1 MRQRLYDLLPAYVRF
16 RDAYQ
21 GEPLRAVMEAMELPY
36 EAVLDDLEALY
47 AGWFIETCDLWRV
60 PYIGD
65 LLGVRG
71 LDQESQL
78 LPSQRN
84 RVANTLAYRRAKGT
98 AGALERVAQD
108 ATGWACHVIEY
119 QRTTAATASLLTASR
134 LTAPRA
140 AAGGG
145 SVDLRRAGV
154 LDSLDGPFNTLAHTA
169 DLSPPR
175 GGVDGGMPPLGDRRG
190 FHPQQIGLV
199 LYRLGS
205 APLQAVRPCRVAGPQ
220 ADWRRYTFHPLGLD
234 TPLFNPPRTDSQPV
248 HRSREDALPAAL
260 TRSALGREVAARRRG
275 EVPATRYLDPEQP
288 AFRLVVRDAAVA
300 HDAGE
305 PEPSEPEPELLAAS
319 ELGICDLGDWQRPAT
334 AAADDAGAPPVRAW
348 VDPQRGRLLLPPETA
363 DAGEESLVWVDYHSG
378 TGLDVGGG
386 SYPRQLVA
394 PPGESDRWTAVVGKQ
409 EAPGFDA
416 ELGVHRFNSLTRALA
431 AWNHRRVP
439 PIPPPQPL
447 PTAPRDGVIR
457 IVDSATYDV
466 RVPVRLLGRRLL
478 VQAANGCSPTLLGPL
493 RLVGPQRREEAV
505 WSVDSRQPTLEN
517 RLSLDGLWIEGGV
530 EIAGSASL
538 HVLQCT
544 LDPPRPRVTGAAQG
558 ARAAERPPCGIG
570 LDAAAD
576 RSAESSG
583 APPLFAVRIER
594 SVVGPI
600 RLGGVKVSLDVADSI
615 LDGGVEAPEGQ
626 LEAARST
633 LLGEVR
639 VGRLPLAV
647 DSLFAGH
654 LEVELRSR
662 GRLLTSGVP
671 EGSRTPPRERCSV
684 LPEGGI
690 PALFTTTTYG
700 HPAYVQL
707 ASSVPRELCEGASNG
722 NEMGV
727 YNSLRQ
733 SDRLSNLRAVLDE
746 YLPWG
751 MTARVWFAT

>member
-1 MRQRLYDLLPAYVRF
+1 MTL
-16 RDAYQ
+16 
-21 GEPLRAVMEAMELPY
+21 
-36 EAVLDDLEALY
+36 
-47 AGWFIETCDLWRV
+47 
-60 PYIGD
+60 
-65 LLGVRG
+65 
-71 LDQESQL
+71 
-78 LPSQRN
+78 
-84 RVANTLAYRRAKGT
+84 VAAP
-98 AGALERVAQD
+98 AGAGAK
-108 ATGWACHVIEY
+108 
-119 QRTTAATASLLTASR
+119 
-134 LTAPRA
+134 
-140 AAGGG
+140 
-145 SVDLRRAGV
+145 
-154 LDSLDGPFNTLAHTA
+154 
-169 DLSPPR
+169 
-175 GGVDGGMPPLGDRRG
+175 
-190 FHPQQIGLV
+190 
-199 LYRLGS
+199 
-205 APLQAVRPCRVAGPQ
+205 
-220 ADWRRYTFHPLGLD
+220 
-234 TPLFNPPRTDSQPV
+234 
-248 HRSREDALPAAL
+248 
-260 TRSALGREVAARRRG
+260 
-275 EVPATRYLDPEQP
+275 
-288 AFRLVVRDAAVA
+288 
-300 HDAGE
+300 
-305 PEPSEPEPELLAAS
+305 PEPELLAATD
-319 ELGICDLGDWQRPAT
+319 LGICDLGDWQRPAT
-334 AAADDAGAPPVRAW
+334 EAADDAGAPPVRAW
-348 VDPQRGRLLLPPETA
+348 VDPQRGRLLLPPEAA
-363 DAGEESLVWVDYHSG
+363 DAEEESLAWVDYYSS

-431 AWNHRRVP
+431 AWNHQRVP

-466 RVPVRLLGRRLL
+466 RVPIRLLGRRLL

-538 HVLQCT
+538 HVIQCT
-544 LDPPRPRVTGAAQG
+544 LDPPRPRVAGAAHG

-570 LDAAAD
+570 LGEPAD
-576 RSAESSG
+576 RSAEG
-583 APPLFAVRIER
+583 ASAPHLFTVRIEH

-600 RLGGVKVSLDVADSI
+600 RLGGVKVSLDAEDSI

-626 LEAARST
+626 LEAARCT

-690 PALFTTTTYG
+690 PALFTSTTYG

-707 ASSVPRELCEGASNG
+707 ASGVPRELCQGASNG

-746 YLPWG
+746 FLPWG